1 MRISVRFFMMIAIHS
16 HAFKC
21 IQALQIKHIMC
32 SNKKVLFVWSYV
44 RTTFLW
50 LKSFTMNKICWRRK
64 IIPSKQSCIERAHF
78 VLVGACFCWCLK
90 LNFWSFCCKLY
101 DAHLMMILFNLICCH
116 LGHDERPVKA
126 KNGKRTETEWKM
138 SRVQG
143 AKAALAF
150 KSKRVVE

>member
-16 HAFKC
+16 QIFKC

-32 SNKKVLFVWSYV
+32 SNKKSPVCLVL

-78 VLVGACFCWCLK
+78 VLVGACSCWCLK